1 MRKYLP
7 DLISVIVVSL
17 IIFII
22 AWNIPFDI
30 IRLFISQN
38 PLLGALV
45 FIFFMILSTV
55 VPPVT
60 IFPLIP
66 FVGVVLGPFATMI
79 YCVIGWTI
87 GSVMSFWIAR
97 HLGRPFLARYISL
110 DKIDEWGNKIP
121 EKNEFLA
128 LLLLRMATPVDVLSY
143 AVGLFCRIKFWKYAI
158 ASFFGVIPFSYVLAY
173 GYDIFLFEDNKI
185 LFVTLFM
192 VLLVL
197 GGLIISQKRLNSK
210 NK

>member
-143 AVGLFCRIKFWKYAI
+143 AVGLFCRIKFW
-158 ASFFGVIPFSYVLAY
+158 
-173 GYDIFLFEDNKI
+173 
-185 LFVTLFM
+185 
-192 VLLVL
+192 
-197 GGLIISQKRLNSK
+197 
-210 NK
+210 